1 MDNPEISV
9 VPVPETEIKKVTLK
23 NDYLEV
29 VLLNYGARLHQ
40 IFAPDKEGKS
50 ENVLLSYDRFEDV
63 LTDKSFFGATVGP
76 VAGRIRDAFLG

>member
-9 VPVPETEIKKVTLK
+9 VPVPETEIKKITLK

-63 LTDKSFFGATVGP
+63 LTDKSFWSNCRTCSRKDPGC
-76 VAGRIRDAFLG
+76 FLG